1 VLATTGATLDWLSNG
16 RVLFGIGGGWDREEM
31 EDHKTPFERRW
42 EVLRERVLAM
52 KALWTQEEASYHGEF
67 VDFDRAISFPKPVQR
82 PHPPILFGG
91 ATAQGRARV
100 VEYCDGWIPIDVLL
114 DDLPGAIGDL
124 RQKARAAGRRPDDLS
139 VSVFAFKPPTPDAVA
154 RMQDMGVERV
164 TLVSPRRMEDALPFL
179 DRMAVLAR

>member
-1 VLATTGATLDWLSNG
+1 
-16 RVLFGIGGGWDREEM
+16 
-31 EDHKTPFERRW
+31 
-42 EVLRERVLAM
+42 
-52 KALWTQEEASYHGEF
+52 
-67 VDFDRAISFPKPVQR
+67 VQR

-114 DDLPGAIGDL
+114 EDLAGAIGDL

-139 VSVFAFKPPTPDAVA
+139 VSVFAFKPPSPDAVA